1 MSSYLRLNV
10 WVETENRS
18 ILLGF
23 EAQNISQQPLHLFD
37 HDRLPLRILLPDG
50 GLQIL
55 HGLPES
61 FGSQEI
67 SANDIPLTQALEP
80 GDTLEGMV
88 SLRPLFLNS
97 LFHGGAMEREM
108 KGKVEVKMRMGFGL
122 TPIKRTDR
130 TKLSYAQ
137 LVEWQQWTEAGISV
151 QFS

>member
-1 MSSYLRLNV
+1 MSSYLHLNL

-23 EAQNISQQPLHLFD
+23 EAQNISNQSIHLFD
-37 HDRLPLRILLPDG
+37 HDRLPLRILLPDNS
-50 GLQIL
+50 LQVL

-61 FGSQEI
+61 LGGHEI
-67 SANDIPLTQALEP
+67 SANDIPLTQSLEP

-97 LFHGGAMEREM
+97 LFHGGAMEKEM
-108 KGKVEVKMRMGFGL
+108 KGKVDVKMRMGFGL
-122 TPIKRTDR
+122 TPIRR
-130 TKLSYAQ
+130 AERAKLTYAQ
-137 LVEWQQWTEAGISV
+137 LLEWQLWKETSLSV